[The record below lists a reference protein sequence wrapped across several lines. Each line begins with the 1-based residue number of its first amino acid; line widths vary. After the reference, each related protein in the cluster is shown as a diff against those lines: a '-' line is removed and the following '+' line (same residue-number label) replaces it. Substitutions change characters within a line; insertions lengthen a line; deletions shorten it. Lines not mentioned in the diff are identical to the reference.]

1 MLRRDYTRYS
11 GEDRHMDDIRELDK
25 LKREN
30 ALLKK
35 ELDNCRKMISG
46 YENVL
51 KLNEKEIENAEE
63 IMKMYENIVE
73 FARNELILA
82 TETAKAQESA
92 SQLSR
97 QELMN
102 ALSRIRELEE
112 QNRKF
117 KAQKLK

>member
-1 MLRRDYTRYS
+1 VGTILLKKP
-11 GEDRHMDDIRELDK
+11 GGVMDTSPEYQRLKKENEL
-25 LKREN
+25 LKRE
-30 ALLKK
+30 L
-35 ELDNCRKMISG
+35 ENCRKMISG

-97 QELMN
+97 HELMN
-102 ALSRIRELEE
+102 ALSRIRELED
-112 QNRKF
+112 QNRKY
-117 KAQKLK
+117 KEQKGK